1 MEGGRKEGKEKKQ
14 HAQQG
19 EAWEM
24 DRSTSEIQAFQLK
37 SAEMSDVLGCGV
49 LNVSGHVSVVQHKAI
64 HFLGIFSIL
73 LLLSIPSMLKLIEN
87 LQDKYILWLQSS
99 S

>member
-1 MEGGRKEGKEKKQ
+1 M
-14 HAQQG
+14 A
-19 EAWEM
+19 
-24 DRSTSEIQAFQLK
+24 RSTSEIQAFRLK